1 MVGWHHRLNG
11 HKFGQTPGVGDGK
24 GGLVCCG
31 PWGCKES
38 DMTEQLNLTELS
50 LYHLVGVLNPF
61 TFKVIIDTYVPIG
74 IFLIILGLFLFVL
87 QVSFLL
93 CLLAMEVPLVF
104 VAMLVWWW

>member
-1 MVGWHHRLNG
+1 MTGWHHHNNG
-11 HKFGQTPGVGDGK
+11 HESGQTLGDGE
-24 GGLVCCG
+24 GQRGLVCCG

-61 TFKVIIDTYVPIG
+61 TFKVIIDTYVRIG

-87 QVSFLL
+87 
-93 CLLAMEVPLVF
+93 
-104 VAMLVWWW
+104 